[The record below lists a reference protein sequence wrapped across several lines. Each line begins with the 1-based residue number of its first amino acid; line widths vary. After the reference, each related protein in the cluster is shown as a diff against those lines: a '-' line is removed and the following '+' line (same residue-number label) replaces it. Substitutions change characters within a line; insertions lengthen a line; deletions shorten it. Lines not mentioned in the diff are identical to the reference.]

1 MSTYGLE
8 YSEIYERVQDYANI
22 TNITGSSTK
31 AKVAVNDA
39 LRKIAASRRWLAL
52 RRTGTITPVVSTQAY
67 VLTGATFT
75 GFNYPVRCY
84 YILNGIEQEI
94 RIVSE
99 QEWAEKVDDDSDS
112 TPAIC
117 AFLDI
122 SGATKIYFS
131 PRPSSGFI
139 AQHSTIYIDYD
150 KKPTELSGDTDV
162 PEIPNTNNQMAL
174 VYYAVSELLLK
185 QGDYQGSTAYFA
197 KAEIE
202 MNKTFVSD
210 IHFRGMKRKAGKP
223 SFGVLSGINR
233 QHPQQDYK

>member
-8 YSEIYERVQDYANI
+8 FSDIYARVQEYANI
-22 TNITGSSTK
+22 TNITGSATK
-31 AKVAVNDA
+31 AKAAVNDA

-52 RRTGTITPVVSTQAY
+52 RRTGTITPVASTQSY
-67 VLTGATFT
+67 VLTSLT

-84 YILNGIEQEI
+84 YILNGAEQDI

-99 QEWAEKVDDDSDS
+99 EEWAQKSDNDSDG
-112 TPAIC
+112 TPEIC

-122 SGATKIYFS
+122 SGATKVYFS
-131 PRPSSGFI
+131 TRPSAAFV
-139 AQHSTIYIDYD
+139 AQHTTISIDYD

-174 VYYAVSELLLK
+174 VYYAVSELVLK
-185 QGDYQGSTAYFA
+185 QGDYQGSTAYYA

-202 MNKTFVSD
+202 MNKTFISD

-223 SFGVLSGINR
+223 SFGILSGVNR
-233 QHPQQDYK
+233 EHPQRDYNE

>member
-1 MSTYGLE
+1 MPTYGLQF
-8 YSEIYERVQDYANI
+8 STIYERVQDYANI

-31 AKVAVNDA
+31 AKAAVNDA

-52 RRTGTITPVVSTQAY
+52 RRSGTITPVASTQAY
-67 VLTGATFT
+67 ALTGLV

-84 YILNGIEQEI
+84 YISNGVEQDI

-99 QEWAEKVDDDSDS
+99 EEWAQKSDSDS
-112 TPAIC
+112 DGSPEIC

-122 SGATKIYFS
+122 SGATKVYFS
-131 PRPSSGFI
+131 LRPSAAFVSLYT
-139 AQHSTIYIDYD
+139 TISIDYD
-150 KKPTELSGDTDV
+150 KKPTELSSDTNV

-202 MNKTFVSD
+202 MNKTFISD

-223 SFGVLSGINR
+223 SFGILSEVNR
-233 QHPQQDYK
+233 QRPQQDYK